1 MQGKLILLRKEQHK
15 TQQELADKLGI
26 SITTYRNKELGKRE
40 FTISEAYE
48 ISKLLKTP
56 IDGIFTPGKFV
67 G

>member
-26 SITTYRNKELGKRE
+26 SIGTYRNKELGKRE

-48 ISKLLKTP
+48 ISKLFKIP
-56 IDGIFTPGKFV
+56 IDDIFTPGKFV